1 MNKNIVPVI
10 LVVLALAVGWLFL
23 QENKDTKDTSF
34 GSAFD
39 AATFKSAATS
49 GAMTIGID
57 EQILA
62 SSTARTNAIVCNDSA
77 QVVYLGLDQD
87 NLLLEDGSNQSLR
100 LNANG
105 GCFEINENN
114 LYQGAI
120 RASSTNETESRLII
134 SEYVGK

>member
-1 MNKNIVPVI
+1 MKENILTVA
-10 LVVLALAVGWLFL
+10 VVVALFGVGFLLF
-23 QENKDTKDTSF
+23 QDKDTSL
-34 GSAFD
+34 GSASN
-39 AATFKSAATS
+39 ATTFQSAATS
-49 GAMTIGID
+49 GVITIGID

-62 SSTARTNAIVCNDSA
+62 TSSARTYAIVCNDSS

-87 NLLLEDGSNQSLR
+87 IALLEDGSNQSER

-105 GCFEINENN
+105 GCFEINEIN

-134 SEYVGK
+134 SEYEGR

>member
-1 MNKNIVPVI
+1 MKENILTIGVI
-10 LVVLALAVGWLFL
+10 VALLGVGFLLF
-23 QENKDTKDTSF
+23 QKDNSL
-34 GSAFD
+34 GGASN
-39 AATFKSAATS
+39 ATTFQSAATS
-49 GAMTIGID
+49 GVMTIGID

-62 SSTARTNAIVCNDSA
+62 TSSARTYAIICNDSA

-87 NLLLEDGSNQSLR
+87 IALLEDGSNQSER

-134 SEYVGK
+134 SEYAGR